1 MRLLERGGGG
11 GGALAQPTHRLRSVG
26 SKLRRQLSLRTLLE
40 RQLDEMR
47 VHSRSVCGCGVKGA
61 DERAS
66 LGGELRLGSSARCQQ
81 CITLD
86 DAAVGLR

>member
-1 MRLLERGGGG
+1 
-11 GGALAQPTHRLRSVG
+11 
-26 SKLRRQLSLRTLLE
+26 
-40 RQLDEMR
+40 MR

-81 CITLD
+81 CITPD